1 MFDAEDPIRVAAGIL
16 KKDDTVLLCQRSVE
30 HRYALKWEFPGG
42 KSYEGEPLAE
52 CLLREL
58 EEELDIVPTTF
69 KELKTIHAKF
79 HDAREF
85 IITFYLISA
94 WDGEPVNRVFEDMR
108 WVKVAELPKFDLL
121 EGTIPILQFL

>member
-1 MFDAEDPIRVAAGIL
+1 MFDAEDPVRVAAGIL
-16 KKDDTVLLCQRSVE
+16 KKGDSVLLCQRSVE

-42 KSYEGEPLAE
+42 KSYEGEPLGE
-52 CLLREL
+52 CLEREL
-58 EEELDIVPTTF
+58 EEELNIIPKRF

-85 IITFYLISA
+85 IITFYLIFE
-94 WDGEPVNRVFEDMR
+94 WEGDPENRVFEDMK
-108 WVKVAELPKFDLL
+108 WVPITDLPSFDLL